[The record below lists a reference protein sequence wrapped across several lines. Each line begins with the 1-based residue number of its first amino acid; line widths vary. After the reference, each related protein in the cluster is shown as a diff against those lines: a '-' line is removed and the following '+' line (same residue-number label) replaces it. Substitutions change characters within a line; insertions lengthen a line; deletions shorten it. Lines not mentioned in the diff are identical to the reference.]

1 MEREKSWS
9 SDEVARTLS
18 IRSIA
23 GTTVARFGVPREK
36 NNVASLKICPESC
49 TSQLK
54 IKALNTYPQNVLK
67 LFGNTPFFGVQL
79 IFP

>member
-1 MEREKSWS
+1 MEREKSWL

-23 GTTVARFGVPREK
+23 GMTVARFSMPQEK

-49 TSQLK
+49 TSKQK
-54 IKALNTYPQNVLK
+54 IKALNTYPQDILK
-67 LFGNTPFFGVQL
+67 LFGNTPFFGIHL